1 MCWNSKHVPILKI
14 AKEDIPVKKV
24 LARDMTSPYHVET
37 TWEIGKVHTLEGK
50 IRPIEGLFSNFFIE
64 HGFHSCK
71 NLYKVQYRLQTKFD
85 KNIWFSSQPIVEY
98 KSPHVR
104 YFRMKQKEYEYGEEY
119 IAFDAVIPK
128 GATYYVNEYDEYVS
142 DMLIIKGT
150 SQEPIET
157 IK

>member
-1 MCWNSKHVPILKI
+1 
-14 AKEDIPVKKV
+14 
-24 LARDMTSPYHVET
+24 
-37 TWEIGKVHTLEGK
+37 
-50 IRPIEGLFSNFFIE
+50 
-64 HGFHSCK
+64 
-71 NLYKVQYRLQTKFD
+71 
-85 KNIWFSSQPIVEY
+85 
-98 KSPHVR
+98 
-104 YFRMKQKEYEYGEEY
+104 MKQKEYEYGEEY